1 MIIYDNRIRWDEI
14 EKDIRK
20 KRMERDNREKEE
32 KREERI
38 AETDKLNF
46 AP

>member
-1 MIIYDNRIRWDEI
+1 MTIGLGEI
-14 EKDIRK
+14 EMDIRK

-32 KREERI
+32 KREEKI